1 MKYRLLGKTNYR
13 VSTVSFG
20 AWAIGGSW
28 GETDDDQSMLAL
40 VKAVDLGV
48 NFIDT
53 ADVYGDGRSEKLIA
67 KLTKQRKEKV
77 MVATKIGRRLD
88 PHLAASYTRQNLTHF
103 VERSLKNLD
112 TESLDLVQL
121 HCPPTEVYSM
131 PEVFEVM
138 DSLVKDGKVKFYGV
152 SIEKVD
158 EGIKAMEYPGVSTI
172 QVIYNIFRQRPA
184 ETLLTLAKQRNVGVI
199 ARVPLASGLLTG
211 KMSADT
217 QFASDDH
224 RQFNRD
230 GEAFDQGETFS
241 GVDYET
247 GLQAVEEIR
256 PLLPEGVS
264 MAQFALRW
272 ILMNDA
278 VTCAI
283 PGAKRQD
290 QVQDNVAASD
300 LPALTEE
307 QMRCCEEI
315 YQANIAPQ
323 VKDSW

>member
-13 VSTVSFG
+13 ISTVSFG

-28 GETDDDQSMLAL
+28 GETDNDQSMLAL

-67 KLTKQRKEKV
+67 KLRKQRKEKV
-77 MVATKIGRRLD
+77 LVATKIGRRLD
-88 PHLAASYTRQNLTHF
+88 PHIASSYTRVNLTHF
-103 VERSLKNLD
+103 VERSLKNLETD
-112 TESLDLVQL
+112 ALDLVQL

-131 PEVFEVM
+131 PEVFEAM
-138 DSLVKDGKVKFYGV
+138 DSLVQDGKVRFYGV

-158 EGIKAMEYPGVSTI
+158 EGIKAMEYPGVSSI

-184 ETLLTLAKQRNVGVI
+184 ETLLTLAKQRNVGII
-199 ARVPLASGLLTG
+199 ARLPLASGLLTG
-211 KMSADT
+211 KMRPDT
-217 QFASDDH
+217 HFASDDH
-224 RQFNRD
+224 RQFNRN
-230 GEAFDQGETFS
+230 GEAFDKGETFS

-247 GLQAVEEIR
+247 GLKAVEEIR

-264 MAQFALRW
+264 MAQFALSW

-300 LPALTEE
+300 LPALTDE
-307 QMRCCEEI
+307 QMRRCEEI
-315 YQANIAPQ
+315 YQAHIAPL
-323 VKDSW
+323 VEDKW